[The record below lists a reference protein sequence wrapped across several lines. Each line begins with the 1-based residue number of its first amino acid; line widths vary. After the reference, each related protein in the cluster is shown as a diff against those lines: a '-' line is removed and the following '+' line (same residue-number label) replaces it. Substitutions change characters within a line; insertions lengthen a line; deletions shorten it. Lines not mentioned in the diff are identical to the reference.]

1 MERMFIGLR
10 SLEPKETEAGNNETC
25 STCGNVADQMVTF
38 QIRDARRLEKYCNRS
53 LSYYRFIVI
62 NMALFLL

>member
-38 QIRDARRLEKYCNRS
+38 QIEDARRLERYCNTCIS
-53 LSYYRFIVI
+53 KNKHLKE
-62 NMALFLL
+62 